1 MLKSC
6 RSHEKYQGFLKQHIP
21 ALYHADPNRLV
32 SFSKHLSALWLLDL
46 DPAIPYFIEHYS
58 ACGRPAVF
66 DPIDLFRSL
75 VLMTKTR
82 NHFGITEW
90 SQALRNDRVLA
101 TLSGFFPDKTPSVGA
116 FYTFL
121 DRFWL
126 TFNPD
131 SKKRRLKLL
140 TARRKPRQNKG
151 SKPKKGEVTGK
162 VEKPVEVKKTAVPEE
177 IKVASPHH
185 KRSDEDVV
193 DHQDEREKRKE
204 ESIFDDSVK
213 LYLQQL
219 SSMLNQPQTNL
230 FDLRY
235 KYDLP

>member
-32 SFSKHLSALWLLDL
+32 SFSKHLSALWQLDL

-151 SKPKKGEVTGK
+151 SKLKKRR
-162 VEKPVEVKKTAVPEE
+162 KT
-177 IKVASPHH
+177 
-185 KRSDEDVV
+185 
-193 DHQDEREKRKE
+193 
-204 ESIFDDSVK
+204 
-213 LYLQQL
+213 
-219 SSMLNQPQTNL
+219 SS
-230 FDLRY
+230 
-235 KYDLP
+235 